1 MTFSMSLPWPPSE
14 LSPNRRMH
22 WAKLAKAKKG
32 YRASCCGW
40 THSRL
45 PRCFRLVSGQFDLS
59 LRFRPPNRRS
69 YDRDNLLARMK
80 AGIDGMCD
88 ALGIDDKRFQRVTVE
103 VGEPVKGGAVEVTI
117 TEGRP

>member
-1 MTFSMSLPWPPSE
+1 MMLRLPWPPAQ
-14 LSPNRRMH
+14 LSPNRRLH
-22 WAKLAKAKKG
+22 WASVARAKKQ
-32 YRASCCGW
+32 YRQSCWATVASLLAEN
-40 THSRL
+40 RRV
-45 PRCFRLVSGQFDLS
+45 PSGGLALS
-59 LRFRPPNRRS
+59 LRFLPPNRRS

-88 ALGIDDKRFQRVTVE
+88 ALGIDDRRFQRVTVE